1 MGLHRNAALTVRQR
15 QELQRLRREDGWTIA
30 RLATHFRVNRS
41 TVFRWIQRDL
51 PDDRS
56 TAPNHHGRMVVTEV
70 YRAVVLAY
78 RDANPHHGTQRIAHE
93 LRPQFPTA
101 NKATIWRIL
110 HAAGRIGPR
119 PKKNA

>member
-15 QELQRLRREDGWTIA
+15 QELQRLRREEGWTIV
-30 RLATHFRVNRS
+30 RLATHFHVNRS
-41 TVFRWIQRDL
+41 TVLRWTRRDH
-51 PDDRS
+51 PHDYS
-56 TAPNHHGRMVVTEV
+56 TAPHHHGRRVVTEA
-70 YRAVVLAY
+70 YRATVLAY
-78 RDANPHHGTQRIAHE
+78 RDANPHHGTQRIAYE
-93 LRPQFPTA
+93 LQAQFPTA